1 MKSLGARSLRFATVI
16 ALAALVAGVTAPL
29 ARAQGGGAATSL
41 AIGAA
46 IPMRDAIMKNT
57 DGRTLSIGQAA
68 GKKGTLVMFICNHC
82 PWVKAW
88 QPRIAEVGNAAVK
101 AGIGVIAINANDPV
115 AYPEDEFEVMV
126 TRAKEVGYQFP
137 YVVDATSDVARAF
150 GAARTPEVFLFDA
163 KGKLVYHGAIDDNA
177 QHPEQVKARYLTDAV
192 AAVAAG
198 KKVKTAETKALG
210 CGIKMR
216 AVAAAQ

>member
-1 MKSLGARSLRFATVI
+1 M
-16 ALAALVAGVTAPL
+16 
-29 ARAQGGGAATSL
+29 
-41 AIGAA
+41 
-46 IPMRDAIMKNT
+46 
-57 DGRTLSIGQAA
+57 
-68 GKKGTLVMFICNHC
+68 
-82 PWVKAW
+82 
-88 QPRIAEVGNAAVK
+88 
-101 AGIGVIAINANDPV
+101 
-115 AYPEDEFEVMV
+115 
-126 TRAKEVGYQFP
+126 
-137 YVVDATSDVARAF
+137 
-150 GAARTPEVFLFDA
+150 FLFDA